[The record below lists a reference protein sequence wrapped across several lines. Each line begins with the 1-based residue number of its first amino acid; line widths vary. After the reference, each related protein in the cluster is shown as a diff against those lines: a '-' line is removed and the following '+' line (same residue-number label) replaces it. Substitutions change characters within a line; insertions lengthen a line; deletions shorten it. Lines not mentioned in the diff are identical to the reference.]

1 MKITAIKPD
10 YDHLS
15 DTVTQLSA
23 AMDGELDDTALT
35 ACLRQYKQDES
46 MHRQWEAYHV
56 VGDVLRQTP
65 FISSN
70 LAAKINRQLT
80 DEPTV
85 LAPKRYHAI
94 TKYAMPMAASI
105 AAVMLVSWSALNL
118 PNAATG
124 TTQPPL
130 AVAQLQQDK
139 IDQVE
144 LADFIS
150 AHRDYSPGA
159 TSPFVNASYQVAA
172 EHSR

>member
-1 MKITAIKPD
+1 MNITAKKPA
-10 YDHLS
+10 YDHVP
-15 DTVTQLSA
+15 DTVTHLSA

-35 ACLRQYKQDES
+35 TCLQQCKQDAS
-46 MHRQWEAYHV
+46 FHQQWEAYHV
-56 VGDVLRQTP
+56 IGDVLRQTP
-65 FISSN
+65 FTSSS
-70 LAAKINRQLT
+70 LAAKISCQLV

-85 LAPKRYHAI
+85 LAPPRHHAI

-118 PNAATG
+118 PTAAT
-124 TTQPPL
+124 TSAQP
-130 AVAQLQQDK
+130 AVVVAQLQQDK

-150 AHRDYSPGA
+150 AHRDFSPGA